1 VKKVIPVFWAGIF
14 LMFCFWG
21 TGFSKDKITIAVLD
35 FEAKNIGQQSADAV
49 TDLLRTELFN
59 SGRFKVIERERVKRI
74 IEEQRFQ
81 SSGLT
86 DSDKVVEIG
95 RLLNVQKIMIGTVN
109 LLGSDYYVVNTRM
122 VDVQSGQVDLA
133 EKTECQGGEEELPK
147 AITKLALNIAF
158 KIGLEGAIIRVNEDN
173 VFIDV
178 GRVDGVQVGQVLNVI
193 RAGETITDLE
203 GRAIGTRDEVI
214 GSVAITDVQDK
225 FSIASIQDKG
235 TAFNRGDKVIPPRDE
250 EPPAAKPKVDKPK
263 PKPKPETDK
272 DDKLETPIIF

>member
-1 VKKVIPVFWAGIF
+1 MKKGIVVFWAGIF
-14 LMFCFWG
+14 LMFCLFG

-86 DSDKVVEIG
+86 DSDKVVELG

-178 GRVDGVQVGQVLNVI
+178 GRSDGVQVGQVLNVV

-203 GRAIGTRDEVI
+203 GRVIGTRDEVI
-214 GSVAITDVQDK
+214 GSIAITDVQDK
-225 FSIASIQDKG
+225 FAIAMVQRKETNFS
-235 TAFNRGDKVIPPRDE
+235 RGDKVVPPREE
-250 EPPAAKPKVDKPK
+250 EPPAHKLKIDKPK
-263 PKPKPETDK
+263 PKLPQ
-272 DDKLETPIIF
+272 DDKKPETPIIF